1 MAANKAS
8 KDDQYVESLRQIL
21 KESSYTYIRLE
32 QLSEDTSAT
41 VEADSEGKKPSFQ
54 VLEQH
59 RMVHHHRH
67 KADQFHAMRIQ
78 LSVSSSMDALY
89 KSRLVVLQQIE
100 SSCCLV
106 PLSDVWLLTAAA
118 LVLAAGAVALAST
131 QHCLDLCHHVQ
142 LL

>member
-54 VLEQH
+54 VLEQQDGSFTVCFIH
-59 RMVHHHRH
+59 PP
-67 KADQFHAMRIQ
+67 IGTSTPTS
-78 LSVSSSMDALY
+78 LSGG
-89 KSRLVVLQQIE
+89 QI
-100 SSCCLV
+100 
-106 PLSDVWLLTAAA
+106 PA
-118 LVLAAGAVALAST
+118 
-131 QHCLDLCHHVQ
+131 
-142 LL
+142 

>member
-54 VLEQH
+54 VLEQQDGSLY
-59 RMVHHHRH
+59 V
-67 KADQFHAMRIQ
+67 A
-78 LSVSSSMDALY
+78 VYGTSSGGL
-89 KSRLVVLQQIE
+89 
-100 SSCCLV
+100 
-106 PLSDVWLLTAAA
+106 W
-118 LVLAAGAVALAST
+118 ASG
-131 QHCLDLCHHVQ
+131 
-142 LL
+142 